1 MEWLVLPA
9 VRGECVLTFGDGNV
23 LEKKDDSGDWE
34 LPCESRHQIAVN
46 HRGTNVLKPTG
57 NVLQNLDGVL
67 ARLALA
73 MTAVEPRSNRE
84 HDNDKS
90 ISESRE
96 EEKQAFCREISEG
109 LAQYMKN
116 TYCASG
122 IFLRANHRSY
132 GWRRGR
138 TVPPNR
144 TLHPFLCWVKT

>member
-1 MEWLVLPA
+1 M
-9 VRGECVLTFGDGNV
+9 
-23 LEKKDDSGDWE
+23 
-34 LPCESRHQIAVN
+34 
-46 HRGTNVLKPTG
+46 LKATG
-57 NVLQNLDGVL
+57 NVLQNLDGIL

-132 GWRRGR
+132 EWRRGR
-138 TVPPNR
+138 TVPLNR
-144 TLHPFLCWVKT
+144 MLRPFLCLVKI